1 MLSLPIDM
9 LNDLHYFLKLL
20 VPSAKV
26 LRSRVDEKEVD
37 VKPIEGGKQVKEK
50 DSLKEIK
57 VKASFQFQNA

>member
-26 LRSRVDEKEVD
+26 LKSRIDEREMD
-37 VKPIEGGKQVKEK
+37 MKPIKGEKQMKEK
-50 DSLKEIK
+50 ASLKEIK
-57 VKASFQFQNA
+57 VKASFQS